1 MSSFPQHY
9 HGIDSVIL
17 FISIKNYRFEIYVT
31 CWYTVHCETVHCEPV
46 HCETVYCEPVHC
58 EPVYCEPVHC
68 EPVYCEPVHWPLVR
82 ETGGTEGSAG
92 WRGED
97 RRGGTGRLLQPV
109 GHCVLLLTAPGQW
122 PRGTVTFTVK
132 GETTEGSH
140 QASRGDL
147 TLNTIKHQSHMT
159 LYEDGGTLRLT

>member
-31 CWYTVHCETVHCEPV
+31 CWYTVHCEPVHCERVHCEPV
-46 HCETVYCEPVHC
+46 H
-58 EPVYCEPVHC
+58 
-68 EPVYCEPVHWPLVR
+68 CEPVHWPLVR
-82 ETGGTEGSAG
+82 ETGGTERSAG

-97 RRGGTGRLLQPV
+97 WRGGTGRLLQPV
-109 GHCVLLLTAPGQW
+109 WHCVLLLTAPGQW

-159 LYEDGGTLRLT
+159 LYEDGGALRLT